1 MGLFGLFKKRKQDV
15 LTQNGLNETYRKGN
29 VGKMVIKER
38 YYTSNGL
45 KNGTYQSFYLD
56 GETLNLKANFKD
68 GKLDGDCRKW
78 SISNVFG
85 GGGCWRYIEMYKD
98 GEVRERKYFR
108 CGGSST
114 LNPVTHTRELVS
126 HDIYEKGNTTKGEME
141 IDLD

>member
-1 MGLFGLFKKRKQDV
+1 
-15 LTQNGLNETYRKGN
+15 
-29 VGKMVIKER
+29 MVIKER

-114 LNPVTHTRELVS
+114 LNPATQTRELVS

-141 IDLD
+141 IDLE

>member
-29 VGKMVIKER
+29 GGIMVIKER

-45 KNGTYQSFYLD
+45 KNGSYKSFYLD
-56 GETLNLKANFKD
+56 GETLNLQANFKD
-68 GKLDGDCRKW
+68 GKLDGDFRKW

-85 GGGCWRYIEMYKD
+85 GGGCWRYIERYKD

-108 CGGSST
+108 CGGSSP
-114 LNPVTHTRELVS
+114 LNQETKTRELAS
-126 HDIYEKGNTTKGEME
+126 HDIYEKGNSIKGEMV
-141 IDLD
+141 IY